1 MTSGAPRVS
10 VVQRMG
16 RWFRAQHPWHLVSLI
31 LALTAVLFC
40 VLWLKDAV
48 PAEQLPEWISAL
60 ATAGALVAAGI
71 AAWAAYG
78 QLRQLRVEAFQREHD
93 RIARHARAVFFE
105 NVPPQLSPEG
115 DGGVVPGRLTIY
127 NTGTEPVTAVQAHLR
142 TPGNFATWNLYSVL
156 IPTGGDGI
164 GVEPFDEYLAQ
175 WVAPW
180 INVEIPVPRGKAT
193 WGPDP
198 YVLVLTFRD
207 SEGRQWIK
215 RGDTAMSIIPEG
227 THLFEI
233 FPHTP
238 LSAEEMLQAF
248 SPDAPNT

>member
-1 MTSGAPRVS
+1 
-10 VVQRMG
+10 MG
-16 RWFRAQHPWHLVSLI
+16 QWFRAQHPWHLITFALLI
-31 LALTAVLFC
+31 TTAMFC
-40 VLWLKDAV
+40 VLWLKDSV

-60 ATAGALVAAGI
+60 STAGALAAAGI

-78 QLRQLRVEAFQREHD
+78 QLRQLRIEAFHREHD

-105 NVPPQLSPEG
+105 NVPPQLSSEG
-115 DGGVVPGRLTIY
+115 DRVVPGKLTIY
-127 NTGTEPVTAVQAHLR
+127 NTGTEPVTNVQAHFR
-142 TPGNFATWNLYSVL
+142 TPDHFSTWNLYSVL

-164 GVEPFDEYLAQ
+164 GVEDFDEYLAH

-193 WGPDP
+193 WGPHP

-215 RGDTAMSIIPEG
+215 RGDTVMSIIPEG
-227 THLFEI
+227 THLFEV
-233 FPHTP
+233 FPHSFLT
-238 LSAEEMLQAF
+238 AEEWLGCLG
-248 SPDAPNT
+248 